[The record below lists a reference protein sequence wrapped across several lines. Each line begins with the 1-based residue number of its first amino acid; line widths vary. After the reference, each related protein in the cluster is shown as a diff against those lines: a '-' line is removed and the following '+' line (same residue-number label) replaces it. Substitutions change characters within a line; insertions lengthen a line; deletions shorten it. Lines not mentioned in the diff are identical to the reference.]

1 MHVRLQIKLPPG
13 LRVSFLERGRD
24 GVSTYGCG
32 LRAGIDACGR
42 RYNTI
47 EVPGTSLSWRELE
60 EQYFVFVL
68 ARSLHGRL
76 RRIHVP
82 YRVLY
87 IVLALVLVS
96 SFSIFGFVSSY
107 ARMAWKVANYNS
119 LRREAD
125 ELRTR
130 YKNLQ
135 KVVNQA
141 NEQLASLEMMA
152 NEVSVAYGIKQK
164 IEGPAD
170 ITAEGKLVPTFT
182 ETVAEYQ
189 YLRGSNLSR
198 FDFARRWHLHTRP
211 DIWPVDGQL
220 MSSYGQRTDPFSGEG
235 AYHTGVDISS
245 PLGTRVL
252 ATADGIVMFADRDGG
267 YGRLV
272 VVDHGNGFE
281 TYYAHLSQFDV
292 MAGQEIRQG
301 EPVGA
306 VGASGRVTA
315 PHLHYEVRVRKAPV
329 NPYRYLMAKPTVQQA
344 RAEFMF

>member
-1 MHVRLQIKLPPG
+1 MVYTRNQVPTPVKRHSLAFAWKLGTMHVRLQIKLPPG

-47 EVPGTSLSWRELE
+47 EVPGISLSWRELE

-68 ARSLHGRL
+68 AHSLHGRL

-96 SFSIFGFVSSY
+96 SSAIFGFVSSY
-107 ARMAWKVANYNS
+107 AWKVANYNS

-125 ELRTR
+125 ELHTR
-130 YKNLQ
+130 YQNLQ
-135 KVVNQA
+135 KVVNQT
-141 NEQLASLEMMA
+141 NEQLTSLEMMA

-164 IEGPAD
+164 IERPAD

-189 YLRGSNLSR
+189 YLLGSNLSR
-198 FDFARRWHLHTRP
+198 FDF
-211 DIWPVDGQL
+211 
-220 MSSYGQRTDPFSGEG
+220 
-235 AYHTGVDISS
+235 
-245 PLGTRVL
+245 
-252 ATADGIVMFADRDGG
+252 
-267 YGRLV
+267 
-272 VVDHGNGFE
+272 
-281 TYYAHLSQFDV
+281 
-292 MAGQEIRQG
+292 
-301 EPVGA
+301 
-306 VGASGRVTA
+306 
-315 PHLHYEVRVRKAPV
+315 
-329 NPYRYLMAKPTVQQA
+329 
-344 RAEFMF
+344 

>member
-1 MHVRLQIKLPPG
+1 MVYTRNQVPTPVKRHSLAFAWKLGTMHVRLQIKLPPG
-13 LRVSFLERGRD
+13 LRVSFSGRGRD
-24 GVSTYGCG
+24 GVSTNGCG

-42 RYNTI
+42 LYNAI
-47 EVPGTSLSWRELE
+47 EAPGTSLPWRELE

-68 ARSLHGRL
+68 AHSLHGRL
-76 RRIHVP
+76 RQNHVP

-87 IVLALVLVS
+87 IVLVLVLVS

-141 NEQLASLEMMA
+141 NEQLESLEMMT
-152 NEVSVAYGIKQK
+152 NERSVAYGIKKKNREQA
-164 IEGPAD
+164 ED
-170 ITAEGKLVPTFT
+170 TAEAQLVPTFT

-211 DIWPVDGQL
+211 
-220 MSSYGQRTDPFSGEG
+220 
-235 AYHTGVDISS
+235 
-245 PLGTRVL
+245 
-252 ATADGIVMFADRDGG
+252 
-267 YGRLV
+267 
-272 VVDHGNGFE
+272 
-281 TYYAHLSQFDV
+281 
-292 MAGQEIRQG
+292 
-301 EPVGA
+301 
-306 VGASGRVTA
+306 
-315 PHLHYEVRVRKAPV
+315 
-329 NPYRYLMAKPTVQQA
+329 
-344 RAEFMF
+344 